1 MVFAL
6 GVVLAGAAVIVI
18 GSGYSMGA
26 MSEPGPGLFPV
37 VLGSLLVA
45 LGLAIVS
52 GDEMPG
58 SGAVLRFRPMVFVC
72 AAILAWALLVERLG
86 FVPATLA
93 LVALSACAERRI
105 RPMPIAILAVVL
117 CVGGL
122 AAFVYGFRM
131 PFEAFRW

>member
-1 MVFAL
+1 
-6 GVVLAGAAVIVI
+6 
-18 GSGYSMGA
+18 
-26 MSEPGPGLFPV
+26 
-37 VLGSLLVA
+37 VA

-52 GDEMPG
+52 GDRMPA
-58 SGAVLRFRPMVFVC
+58 SGASLRFRPMVFVC

-86 FVPATLA
+86 FVPATLT

-105 RPMPIAILAVVL
+105 RPMPIAILAAVL
-117 CVGGL
+117 CVGGI